1 MHGLRL
7 RFQKGDLLA
16 VVATLLLAAAVFFLF
31 LPRESG
37 APAVAEIY
45 LDGQLIYQ
53 LPLDTPAEVEV
64 SGDYHNTVTVRNG
77 KISVTA
83 SDCPGEDCVHSG
95 AVGTSGRSIVCLP
108 NRLEI
113 RVVSA
118 PGDVDFVVG

>member
-1 MHGLRL
+1 MHGLRV

-64 SGDYHNTVTVRNG
+64 SGDYHNTVTVRDG

>member
-16 VVATLLLAAAVFFLF
+16 VAVTLLLAAAVFFLF
-31 LPRESG
+31 LPGEDPG
-37 APAVAEIY
+37 AAVAEIY

-53 LPLDTPAEVEV
+53 LPLDTPAQLEV
-64 SGDYHNTVTVRNG
+64 SGDYHNTVTVRDG
-77 KISVTA
+77 KIGVTV

-95 AVGTSGRSIVCLP
+95 AISATGRSIVCLP

>member
-16 VVATLLLAAAVFFLF
+16 VAATLLLAVSVFFLF
-31 LPRESG
+31 LPRGNGE
-37 APAVAEIY
+37 AAVAEIY
-45 LDGQLIYQ
+45 LDGVLIRQ
-53 LPLDTPAEVEV
+53 LPLDTPTELEVT
-64 SGDYHNTVTVRNG
+64 GDYHNTVTVRDG
-77 KISVTA
+77 KIGVTE

-95 AVGTSGRSIVCLP
+95 FVGTSGRSVVCLP

>member
-16 VVATLLLAAAVFFLF
+16 VAAALLLAAAVFFLF
-31 LPRESG
+31 LPREDPG
-37 APAVAEIY
+37 AAAAEIY
-45 LDGQLIYQ
+45 LDGQLIYR
-53 LPLDTPAEVEV
+53 LPLDTPTELEV
-64 SGDYHNTVTVRNG
+64 SGDYRNTVTVRDG
-77 KISVTA
+77 KIGITA

-95 AVGTSGRSIVCLP
+95 WISSSGRSIVCLP

>member
-1 MHGLRL
+1 MHGLRM

-16 VVATLLLAAAVFFLF
+16 VAAALLLAAAVFFLF
-31 LPRESG
+31 LPREDPG
-37 APAVAEIY
+37 AAAAEIY
-45 LDGQLIYQ
+45 LDGQLIYR
-53 LPLDTPAEVEV
+53 LPLDTPTELEV
-64 SGDYHNTVTVRNG
+64 SGDYRNTVTVRDG
-77 KISVTA
+77 KIGITA

-95 AVGTSGRSIVCLP
+95 WISSSGRSIVCLP